1 MEQEIQ
7 NDDFKEPQLQLLES
21 QPVEQ
26 PVKRRIAHMHPSDK
40 RANQRG
46 PIVEGVYDVV
56 GNQSKT
62 PCYEMVYHI
71 HNPGGFKINE
81 KLYQGRVTVPECVGN
96 YLCTMDAE
104 WMKTESSLFRNNPV
118 SMHWTK

>member
-1 MEQEIQ
+1 METELDLEESPKIEAGIVEAPQEP
-7 NDDFKEPQLQLLES
+7 KPA
-21 QPVEQ
+21 
-26 PVKRRIAHMHPSDK
+26 KRKIAHFHNADK

-46 PIVEGVYDVV
+46 PIWEVPEDAMGR
-56 GNQSKT
+56 QTKE

-81 KLYQGRVTVPECVGN
+81 KLYQGRVVVPECVGN
-96 YLCTMDAE
+96 YLCNMDRE
-104 WMKTESSLFRNNPV
+104 WMKVESSLFRNNPV